1 MIFISCPFCVHI
13 PIHII
18 NIIGNLKHYININKL
33 ILAININLFLK
44 STYFKNFYYKKYKL
58 HYVTMWHINIIF
70 YKLLETFVV
79 TSTIVVILEYILGY
93 SFDKYHESYHYI
105 YVVYTHKIYCS
116 THWYIIY
123 NTKKE

>member
-58 HYVTMWHINIIF
+58 HYVTMWH
-70 YKLLETFVV
+70 V
-79 TSTIVVILEYILGY
+79 
-93 SFDKYHESYHYI
+93 
-105 YVVYTHKIYCS
+105 
-116 THWYIIY
+116 
-123 NTKKE
+123 